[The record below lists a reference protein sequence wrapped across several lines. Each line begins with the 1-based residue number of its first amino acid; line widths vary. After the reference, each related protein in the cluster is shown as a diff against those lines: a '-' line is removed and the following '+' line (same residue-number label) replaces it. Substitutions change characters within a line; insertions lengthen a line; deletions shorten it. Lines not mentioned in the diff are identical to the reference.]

1 MTEHLRYGW
10 NTVHLSV
17 RNPTSPRARG
27 GLREHADARGAATVL
42 EGDAARLRGRR

>member
-1 MTEHLRYGW
+1 MTEHLRHGR
-10 NTVHLSV
+10 NTFAIL
-17 RNPTSPRARG
+17 RNPTSPRARGG